1 MGNQTRILA
10 GMGVLAASLAAG
22 PAGAA
27 STLDGWPSRTVYLS
41 NDAPFVVF
49 GVTPTRLDRRAAQ
62 LQLSFI
68 ATDSLSKV
76 EVYTFVRD
84 RPDERVVL
92 RSQVACGPR
101 ERGSW
106 DCVVP
111 VAHLFSE
118 LAGPQGELGLR
129 IEAHGDL
136 RRPAEHSTVIVTV
149 PVGQGEGAAGRKRR
163 PPVQRPAMA
172 LSD

>member
-1 MGNQTRILA
+1 MGKQTWILA
-10 GMGVLAASLAAG
+10 GTVMLAAG
-22 PAGAA
+22 PSGAA

-49 GVTPTRLDRRAAQ
+49 GVTPTQLDRQAGQ

-68 ATDSLSKV
+68 ATDRLSKV

-84 RPDERVVL
+84 KPDERVVL

-101 ERGSW
+101 ERGAW

-111 VAHLFSE
+111 VAHLYTE
-118 LAGPQGELGLR
+118 LTGPQGELGLR

-136 RRPAEHSTVIVTV
+136 RRPGEHSTVIVTV
-149 PVGQGEGAAGRKRR
+149 PVGPSERVAGRRSR
-163 PPVQRPAMA
+163 PPVQRPAA
-172 LSD
+172 PAFSD